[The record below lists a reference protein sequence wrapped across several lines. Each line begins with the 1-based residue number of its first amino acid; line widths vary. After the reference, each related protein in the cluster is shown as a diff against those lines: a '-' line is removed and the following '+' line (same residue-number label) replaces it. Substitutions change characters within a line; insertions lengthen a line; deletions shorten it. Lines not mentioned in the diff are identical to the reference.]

1 MSTKTADWEQEEAKK
16 RAEVEKMEAKEMFDS
31 EYLPT
36 LHQHGRALYRL
47 ENWAGALEVSEKVA
61 GWHMQVSG
69 DDSMQFAMA
78 LSNVGTTA
86 NRLGQTEIVSATME
100 RAIGITIARFGET
113 SYEST
118 QIFAKMLQFGLYK
131 GDEKPQGY
139 SQEKY
144 MEEIKRILDSE
155 TKGDESETEEL

>member
-1 MSTKTADWEQEEAKK
+1 VEKIEAKGT
-16 RAEVEKMEAKEMFDS
+16 FDS

-47 ENWAGALEVSEKVA
+47 ENWSDALEVSEKIA

-78 LSNVGTTA
+78 LSNVGATA
-86 NRLGQTEIVSATME
+86 NRLGQTEVVRATME
-100 RAIGITIARFGET
+100 RAMGITIARFGET
-113 SYEST
+113 SYEAT
-118 QIFAKMLQFGLYK
+118 QVFAKMLQFKLYT

-155 TKGDESETEEL
+155 TKDDESETEEL